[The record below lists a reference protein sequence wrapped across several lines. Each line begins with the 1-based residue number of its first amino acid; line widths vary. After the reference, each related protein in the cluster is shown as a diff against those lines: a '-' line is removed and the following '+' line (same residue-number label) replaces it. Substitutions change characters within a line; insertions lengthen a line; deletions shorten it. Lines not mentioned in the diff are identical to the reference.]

1 MTKNDIRITMLLLF
15 IAMFSGCYIAVPG
28 GRIVSPARPPAQ
40 LAPSYEK
47 QTPPPW
53 APAHGQRAKNVYR
66 YYPSNSV
73 YFDTGR
79 GLYFY
84 YRNGSWTASASLP
97 GGLRI
102 SVNDYV
108 TLDMDTDRPYTYHGD
123 VQKRY
128 PPGQMKKKDKEKDK
142 RGKKNKYE
150 NRYKQR
156 DKHEDRDQDRYEDR

>member
-1 MTKNDIRITMLLLF
+1 MTKKYIRITMLLLL
-15 IAMFSGCYIAVPG
+15 IVMFSGCYIAAPG

-40 LAPSYEK
+40 PVPRYEK

-53 APAHGQRAKNVYR
+53 APAHGHRAKHVYR
-66 YYPSNSV
+66 YYPSNSI

-79 GLYFY
+79 SLYFY
-84 YRNGSWTASASLP
+84 YRNGTWTASASLP

-123 VQKRY
+123 VRKRY

-142 RGKKNKYE
+142 RGKKDKNGHKNKY
-150 NRYKQR
+150 Q
-156 DKHEDRDQDRYEDR
+156 DRD